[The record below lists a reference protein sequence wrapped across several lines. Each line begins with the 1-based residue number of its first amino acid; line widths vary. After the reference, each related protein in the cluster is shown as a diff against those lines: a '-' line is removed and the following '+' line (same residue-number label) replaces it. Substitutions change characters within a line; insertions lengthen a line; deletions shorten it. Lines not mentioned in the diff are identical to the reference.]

1 MNVRPL
7 DDRVRRLVEACVLDQ
22 TPTYSAVEPLWA
34 EGCESRCICERF
46 RMHGQPR
53 TPVKFRGDSSSSVS
67 VRPEATNC
75 GNT

>member
-22 TPTYSAVEPLWA
+22 TPTYSAVESLWA